1 MHNNRVRVLGLED
14 LPQLLVLSKLN
25 CKDVNELP
33 KINEKVLTNLKVNL
47 VVQINGKTRDMI
59 VIDQDVDQDSAN
71 KLVLKSPKSKKYL
84 NEKKILRVIYVKNK
98 IINYIISN

>member
-1 MHNNRVRVLGLED
+1 M
-14 LPQLLVLSKLN
+14 
-25 CKDVNELP
+25 P

>member
-1 MHNNRVRVLGLED
+1 
-14 LPQLLVLSKLN
+14 
-25 CKDVNELP
+25 
-33 KINEKVLTNLKVNL
+33 
-47 VVQINGKTRDMI
+47 MI